1 MRLTLV
7 LFLFLSGASSM
18 ILAQKKTDLIE
29 DLKALNELVGRKD
42 DEISRLKKSLVA
54 EETLNQT
61 YLFEIEN
68 LKTTNSALM
77 KRLSNFTSQSVS
89 NIISIGDQIES
100 MRVLEKQDQALRQ
113 LIIEEDSTLIETMK
127 QLAPVVNKANGM
139 LINRG
144 SIEVSF
150 SALEY
155 ALKDSLH
162 LDPKLVR
169 IDSALRAITVLEL
182 MISGAFEP
190 VIIDSVT
197 IDNELIAPRFYEV
210 FSKKF
215 DLDQNRI
222 KLVPTLNNDT
232 VIITLRPS
240 FQRSYERIRSI
251 LKR

>member
-7 LFLFLSGASSM
+7 FFLLLSGASNM
-18 ILAQKKTDLIE
+18 IMAQKKTDLIE
-29 DLKALNELVGRKD
+29 DLKALNELVGRKE

-113 LIIEEDSTLIETMK
+113 LIIEEDSTLIETVK
-127 QLAPVVNKANGM
+127 QLAPVVSKANGM

-144 SIEVSF
+144 RIEVSF

-169 IDSALRAITVLEL
+169 IDSALRAITDLEL
-182 MISGAFEP
+182 MISGAFQP

-197 IDNELIAPRFYEV
+197 IDKALIAPKFYEV

-222 KLVPTLNNDT
+222 KLDPTVNNDT
-232 VIITLRPS
+232 VIISLRPS
-240 FQRSYERIRSI
+240 LQRSYERIRSI

>member
-1 MRLTLV
+1 
-7 LFLFLSGASSM
+7 M
-18 ILAQKKTDLIE
+18 IMAQKKTDLIE
-29 DLKALNELVGRKD
+29 DLKALNELVGRKE

-89 NIISIGDQIES
+89 NIINIGDQIES

-113 LIIEEDSTLIETMK
+113 LIIEEDSTLIETVK
-127 QLAPVVNKANGM
+127 QLAPIVTKTSGM
-139 LINRG
+139 LINRDR
-144 SIEVSF
+144 IEVSF

-162 LDPKLVR
+162 QDPKLVR
-169 IDSALRAITVLEL
+169 IDSALRAITDLEL
-182 MISGAFEP
+182 MISGAFQP

-197 IDNELIAPRFYEV
+197 VDNELIAPRFYEV
-210 FSKKF
+210 FSNRF

-222 KLVPTLNNDT
+222 KLVPSENNDT
-232 VIITLRPS
+232 VILSLRPS
-240 FQRSYERIRSI
+240 LQRSYERIRSI

>member
-1 MRLTLV
+1 MRLNLV
-7 LFLFLSGASSM
+7 FFLLLSGVSGM
-18 ILAQKKTDLIE
+18 IMAQKKTDLIE
-29 DLKALNELVGRKD
+29 DLKALNELVGRKE

-61 YLFEIEN
+61 YLFEIKN

-100 MRVLEKQDQALRQ
+100 MRVLEKQEQALRQ
-113 LIIEEDSTLIETMK
+113 LIIEEDSTLIETVK
-127 QLAPVVNKANGM
+127 QLAPVVTKANGM
-139 LINRG
+139 LISRG
-144 SIEVSF
+144 RIEVSF

-155 ALKDSLH
+155 TLKDSLH

-169 IDSALRAITVLEL
+169 IDSALRAISDLEL
-182 MISGAFEP
+182 MISGAFQP
-190 VIIDSVT
+190 VIIDSIT

-222 KLVPTLNNDT
+222 KLDPTVNNDT
-232 VIITLRPS
+232 VIIRLRPS
-240 FQRSYERIRSI
+240 LQRSYERIRSI

>member
-7 LFLFLSGASSM
+7 FFLLLSGVSGM
-18 ILAQKKTDLIE
+18 VVAQKKTDLIE
-29 DLKALNELVGRKD
+29 DLKALNELVGRKE

-89 NIISIGDQIES
+89 NISSIGDQIES

-113 LIIEEDSTLIETMK
+113 LIIEEDSTLIETVK
-127 QLAPVVNKANGM
+127 RLAPVVSKANGM

-144 SIEVSF
+144 RIEVSF
-150 SALEY
+150 STLEY

-169 IDSALRAITVLEL
+169 IDSALRVITDLEL
-182 MISGAFEP
+182 VITGAFQP
-190 VIIDSVT
+190 IIIDSIT
-197 IDNELIAPRFYEV
+197 MDKELIAPKFYEV

-222 KLVPTLNNDT
+222 KLDPTVNNDT
-232 VIITLRPS
+232 VTISLRPS
-240 FQRSYERIRSI
+240 LQRSYERIRSI

>member
-1 MRLTLV
+1 MRLNLV
-7 LFLFLSGASSM
+7 FFLLLSGVSGM
-18 ILAQKKTDLIE
+18 IMAQKKTDLIE
-29 DLKALNELVGRKD
+29 DLKALNELVGRKE

-61 YLFEIEN
+61 YLFEIKN

-232 VIITLRPS
+232 VIISLRPS

>member
-7 LFLFLSGASSM
+7 FFLILSGASSM

-29 DLKALNELVGRKD
+29 DLKALNQLVGRKE

-169 IDSALRAITVLEL
+169 IDSALRAISVLEL
-182 MISGAFEP
+182 MISGAFQP

-197 IDNELIAPRFYEV
+197 IDKELIAPRFYEV

-215 DLDQNRI
+215 DLDQSRI

-232 VIITLRPS
+232 VIISLRPS

>member
-7 LFLFLSGASSM
+7 FFLFLSGASSM

-169 IDSALRAITVLEL
+169 IDSALRAISVLEL
-182 MISGAFEP
+182 MISGAFQP

-197 IDNELIAPRFYEV
+197 IDKELIAPRFYEV

-215 DLDQNRI
+215 DLDQSRI

-232 VIITLRPS
+232 VIISLRPS

>member
-1 MRLTLV
+1 MRLNLV
-7 LFLFLSGASSM
+7 FFLLLSGVSGM
-18 ILAQKKTDLIE
+18 IMAQKKTDLIE
-29 DLKALNELVGRKD
+29 DLKALNELVGRKE

-61 YLFEIEN
+61 YLFEIKN

-100 MRVLEKQDQALRQ
+100 MRVLEKQDQALRR
-113 LIIEEDSTLIETMK
+113 LIIEEDSTLIETVK
-127 QLAPVVNKANGM
+127 QLAPVVTKANGM
-139 LINRG
+139 LISRG
-144 SIEVSF
+144 RVEVSF

-155 ALKDSLH
+155 TLKDSLH

-169 IDSALRAITVLEL
+169 IDSALRAISDLEL
-182 MISGAFEP
+182 MISGAFQP
-190 VIIDSVT
+190 VIIDSIT

-222 KLVPTLNNDT
+222 KLDPTVNNDT
-232 VIITLRPS
+232 VIISLRPS
-240 FQRSYERIRSI
+240 LQRSYERIRSI

>member
-7 LFLFLSGASSM
+7 FFLFLSGASSM

-42 DEISRLKKSLVA
+42 DEIGRLKKSLVA

-113 LIIEEDSTLIETMK
+113 LIIEEDSTIIETMK

-232 VIITLRPS
+232 VIISLRPS

>member
-7 LFLFLSGASSM
+7 FFLFLSGASSM

-29 DLKALNELVGRKD
+29 DLKALNELVGRKEN
-42 DEISRLKKSLVA
+42 EISRLKKSLVA

-169 IDSALRAITVLEL
+169 IDSALRAISVLEL
-182 MISGAFEP
+182 MISGAFQP

-197 IDNELIAPRFYEV
+197 IDKELIAPRFYEV

-215 DLDQNRI
+215 DLDQSRI

-232 VIITLRPS
+232 VIIGLRPS

>member
-7 LFLFLSGASSM
+7 FFLFLSGASSM

-29 DLKALNELVGRKD
+29 DLKALNQLVGRKE

-169 IDSALRAITVLEL
+169 IDSALRAISVLEL
-182 MISGAFEP
+182 MISGAFQP

-197 IDNELIAPRFYEV
+197 IDKDLIAPRFYEV

-215 DLDQNRI
+215 DLDQSRI

-232 VIITLRPS
+232 VIIGLRPS

>member
-7 LFLFLSGASSM
+7 FFLFLSGASSM

-42 DEISRLKKSLVA
+42 DEIGRLKKSLVA

-169 IDSALRAITVLEL
+169 IDSALRTITVLEL

-222 KLVPTLNNDT
+222 KLVPTLKNDT
-232 VIITLRPS
+232 VIISLRPS

>member
-7 LFLFLSGASSM
+7 FFLFLSGASSM

-29 DLKALNELVGRKD
+29 DLKALNQLVGRKE
-42 DEISRLKKSLVA
+42 DEISRLKKSLAA

-232 VIITLRPS
+232 VIISLRPS
-240 FQRSYERIRSI
+240 FQRSYQRIRSI

>member
-7 LFLFLSGASSM
+7 FFLFLSGASSM

-169 IDSALRAITVLEL
+169 IDSALRAISVLEL
-182 MISGAFEP
+182 MISGAFQP

-197 IDNELIAPRFYEV
+197 IDKELIAPRFYEV

-215 DLDQNRI
+215 DLDQSRI

-232 VIITLRPS
+232 VIIGLRPS

>member
-1 MRLTLV
+1 MRLNLV
-7 LFLFLSGASSM
+7 FFLLLSGVSGM
-18 ILAQKKTDLIE
+18 IMAQKKTDLIE
-29 DLKALNELVGRKD
+29 DLKALNELVGRKE

-61 YLFEIEN
+61 YLFEIKN

-113 LIIEEDSTLIETMK
+113 LIVEEDSTLIETVK
-127 QLAPVVNKANGM
+127 QLAPVVTKASGM
-139 LINRG
+139 LISRG
-144 SIEVSF
+144 RIEVSF

-155 ALKDSLH
+155 TLKDSLH

-169 IDSALRAITVLEL
+169 IDSALRAISDLEL
-182 MISGAFEP
+182 MISGAFQP
-190 VIIDSVT
+190 VIIDSIT

-222 KLVPTLNNDT
+222 KLDPTVNNDT
-232 VIITLRPS
+232 VIISLRPS
-240 FQRSYERIRSI
+240 LQRSYERIRSI

>member
-1 MRLTLV
+1 MRLNLV
-7 LFLFLSGASSM
+7 FFLLLSGVSGM
-18 ILAQKKTDLIE
+18 IMAQKKTDLIE
-29 DLKALNELVGRKD
+29 DLKALNELVGRKE

-61 YLFEIEN
+61 YLFEIKN

-100 MRVLEKQDQALRQ
+100 MRVLEKQDQALRR
-113 LIIEEDSTLIETMK
+113 LIIEEDSTLIETVK
-127 QLAPVVNKANGM
+127 QLAPVVTKANGM
-139 LINRG
+139 LISRG
-144 SIEVSF
+144 RIEVSF

-155 ALKDSLH
+155 TLKDSLH

-232 VIITLRPS
+232 VIISLRPS

>member
-1 MRLTLV
+1 
-7 LFLFLSGASSM
+7 
-18 ILAQKKTDLIE
+18 
-29 DLKALNELVGRKD
+29 
-42 DEISRLKKSLVA
+42 
-54 EETLNQT
+54 
-61 YLFEIEN
+61 
-68 LKTTNSALM
+68 
-77 KRLSNFTSQSVS
+77 
-89 NIISIGDQIES
+89 
-100 MRVLEKQDQALRQ
+100 
-113 LIIEEDSTLIETMK
+113 MK

-232 VIITLRPS
+232 VIISLRPS

>member
-7 LFLFLSGASSM
+7 FFLFLSGASSM

-42 DEISRLKKSLVA
+42 DEIGRLKKSLVA

-169 IDSALRAITVLEL
+169 IDSTLRAITVLEL

-232 VIITLRPS
+232 VIISLRPS

>member
-7 LFLFLSGASSM
+7 FFLFLSGASSM

-169 IDSALRAITVLEL
+169 IDSALRAISVLEL

-215 DLDQNRI
+215 DLDQSRI

-232 VIITLRPS
+232 VIISLRPS

>member
-7 LFLFLSGASSM
+7 FFLFLSGASSM

-139 LINRG
+139 LMNRG

-169 IDSALRAITVLEL
+169 IDSVLRAITVLEL

>member
-7 LFLFLSGASSM
+7 FFLFLSGASSM

-42 DEISRLKKSLVA
+42 DEISRLKKSLAA

-169 IDSALRAITVLEL
+169 IDSALRAISVLEL
-182 MISGAFEP
+182 MISGAFQP

-197 IDNELIAPRFYEV
+197 IDKELIAPRFYEV

-215 DLDQNRI
+215 DLDQSRI

-232 VIITLRPS
+232 VIIGLRPS

>member
-7 LFLFLSGASSM
+7 FFLFLSGASSM

-29 DLKALNELVGRKD
+29 DLKALNQLVGRKE

-169 IDSALRAITVLEL
+169 IDSALRAISVLEL
-182 MISGAFEP
+182 MISGAFQP

-197 IDNELIAPRFYEV
+197 IDKELIAPRFYEV

-215 DLDQNRI
+215 DLDQSRI

-232 VIITLRPS
+232 VIISLRPS

>member
-7 LFLFLSGASSM
+7 FFLLLFGASSM
-18 ILAQKKTDLIE
+18 IVAQKKTDLIE
-29 DLKALNELVGRKD
+29 DLKALNELVGRKE

-89 NIISIGDQIES
+89 NIINIGDQIES

-113 LIIEEDSTLIETMK
+113 LIIEEDSTLIETVK
-127 QLAPVVNKANGM
+127 QLAPIVTKTSGM
-139 LINRG
+139 LINRDR
-144 SIEVSF
+144 IEVSF

-162 LDPKLVR
+162 QDPKLVR
-169 IDSALRAITVLEL
+169 IDSALRAITDLEL
-182 MISGAFEP
+182 MISGAFQP

-197 IDNELIAPRFYEV
+197 VDNELIAPRFYEV
-210 FSKKF
+210 FSKRF

-222 KLVPTLNNDT
+222 KLVPSENNDT
-232 VIITLRPS
+232 VILSLRPS
-240 FQRSYERIRSI
+240 LQRSYERIRSI

>member
-1 MRLTLV
+1 MRLNLV
-7 LFLFLSGASSM
+7 FFLLLSGVSGM
-18 ILAQKKTDLIE
+18 IMAQKKTDLIE
-29 DLKALNELVGRKD
+29 DLKALNELVGRKE

-61 YLFEIEN
+61 YLFEIKN

-113 LIIEEDSTLIETMK
+113 LIIEEDSTLIETVK
-127 QLAPVVNKANGM
+127 QLAPVVTKASGM
-139 LINRG
+139 LISRG
-144 SIEVSF
+144 RIEVSF

-155 ALKDSLH
+155 TLKDSLH

-169 IDSALRAITVLEL
+169 IDSALRAISDLEL
-182 MISGAFEP
+182 MISGAFQP
-190 VIIDSVT
+190 VIIDSIT

-222 KLVPTLNNDT
+222 KLDPTVNNDT
-232 VIITLRPS
+232 VIIRLRPS
-240 FQRSYERIRSI
+240 LQRSYERIRSI

>member
-1 MRLTLV
+1 MRLALV
-7 LFLFLSGASSM
+7 FSLFLSGASCA
-18 ILAQKKTDLIE
+18 LFAQKKTDLLE
-29 DLKALNELVGRKD
+29 DLKALNELIGRKE

-113 LIIEEDSTLIETMK
+113 LIIEEDSTLIETVK
-127 QLAPVVNKANGM
+127 RLAPVVSKANGM

-144 SIEVSF
+144 RIEVSF

-169 IDSALRAITVLEL
+169 IDSALRVITDLEL
-182 MISGAFEP
+182 VITGAFQP
-190 VIIDSVT
+190 IIIDSIT
-197 IDNELIAPRFYEV
+197 MDKELIAPKFYEV

-222 KLVPTLNNDT
+222 KLDPTVNNDT
-232 VIITLRPS
+232 VTISLRPS
-240 FQRSYERIRSI
+240 LQRSYERIRSI

>member
-7 LFLFLSGASSM
+7 FFLFLSGPSSM

-169 IDSALRAITVLEL
+169 IDSALRAISVLEL
-182 MISGAFEP
+182 MISGAFQP

-197 IDNELIAPRFYEV
+197 IDKELIAPRFYEV

-215 DLDQNRI
+215 DLDQSRI

-232 VIITLRPS
+232 VIIGLRPS

>member
-1 MRLTLV
+1 MRLNLV
-7 LFLFLSGASSM
+7 FFLLLAGVSGM
-18 ILAQKKTDLIE
+18 IMAQKKTDLIE
-29 DLKALNELVGRKD
+29 DLKALNELVGRKE

-61 YLFEIEN
+61 YLFEIKN

-100 MRVLEKQDQALRQ
+100 MRVLEKQEQALRQ
-113 LIIEEDSTLIETMK
+113 LIIEEDSTLIETVK
-127 QLAPVVNKANGM
+127 QLAPVVTKANGM
-139 LINRG
+139 LISRG
-144 SIEVSF
+144 RIEVSF

-155 ALKDSLH
+155 TLKDSLH

-169 IDSALRAITVLEL
+169 IDSALRAISDLEL
-182 MISGAFEP
+182 MISGAFQP
-190 VIIDSVT
+190 VIIDSIT

-222 KLVPTLNNDT
+222 KLDPTVNNDT
-232 VIITLRPS
+232 VIIRLRPS
-240 FQRSYERIRSI
+240 LQRSYERIRSI

>member
-7 LFLFLSGASSM
+7 FFLFLSGASSM

-197 IDNELIAPRFYEV
+197 IDKELIAPRFYEV

-215 DLDQNRI
+215 DLDQSRI

-232 VIITLRPS
+232 VIISLRPS

>member
-7 LFLFLSGASSM
+7 FFLFLSGASSM

-190 VIIDSVT
+190 VIIDSDT

>member
-7 LFLFLSGASSM
+7 FFLFLSGASSM

-42 DEISRLKKSLVA
+42 NEISRLKKSLVA

-222 KLVPTLNNDT
+222 RLVPTLNNDT
-232 VIITLRPS
+232 VIISLRPS

>member
-190 VIIDSVT
+190 VIIDSDT

>member
-7 LFLFLSGASSM
+7 FFLFLSGASSM

-169 IDSALRAITVLEL
+169 IDSALRAISVLEL
-182 MISGAFEP
+182 MISGAFQP

-197 IDNELIAPRFYEV
+197 IDKELIAPRFYEV

-215 DLDQNRI
+215 DLDQSRI

-232 VIITLRPS
+232 VIISLRPS
-240 FQRSYERIRSI
+240 FQWSYERIRSI

>member
-1 MRLTLV
+1 MRLNLV
-7 LFLFLSGASSM
+7 FFLLLSGVSGM
-18 ILAQKKTDLIE
+18 IMAQKKTDLIE
-29 DLKALNELVGRKD
+29 DLKALNELVGRKE

-61 YLFEIEN
+61 YLFEIKN

-113 LIIEEDSTLIETMK
+113 LIIEEDSTLIETLK
-127 QLAPVVNKANGM
+127 QLAPVVSKANGM

-144 SIEVSF
+144 RIEVSF

-155 ALKDSLH
+155 TLKDSLH

-169 IDSALRAITVLEL
+169 IDSALRAISDLEL
-182 MISGAFEP
+182 MISGAFQP
-190 VIIDSVT
+190 VIIDSIT

-215 DLDQNRI
+215 DLDQDRI
-222 KLVPTLNNDT
+222 KLDPTVNNDT
-232 VIITLRPS
+232 VIISLRPS
-240 FQRSYERIRSI
+240 LQRSYERIRSI

>member
-7 LFLFLSGASSM
+7 FFLILSGASSM

-169 IDSALRAITVLEL
+169 IDSALRAISVLEL

-232 VIITLRPS
+232 VIIGLRPS

>member
-7 LFLFLSGASSM
+7 FFLILSGASSM

-29 DLKALNELVGRKD
+29 DLKALNQLVGRKE

-169 IDSALRAITVLEL
+169 IDSALRAISVLEL
-182 MISGAFEP
+182 MISGAFQP

-197 IDNELIAPRFYEV
+197 IDKELIAPRFYEV

-215 DLDQNRI
+215 DLDQSRI

-232 VIITLRPS
+232 VIIGLRPS

>member
-7 LFLFLSGASSM
+7 FFLFLSGASSM

-29 DLKALNELVGRKD
+29 DLKALNQLVGRKE

-169 IDSALRAITVLEL
+169 IDSALRAISVLEL
-182 MISGAFEP
+182 MISGAFQP

-197 IDNELIAPRFYEV
+197 IDKELIAPRFYEV

-215 DLDQNRI
+215 DLDQSRI

-232 VIITLRPS
+232 VIIGLRPS

>member
-7 LFLFLSGASSM
+7 FFLFLSGASSM

-29 DLKALNELVGRKD
+29 DLKALNQLVGRKE
-42 DEISRLKKSLVA
+42 DEISRLKKSLAA

-169 IDSALRAITVLEL
+169 IDSALRAISVLEL
-182 MISGAFEP
+182 MISGAFQP

-197 IDNELIAPRFYEV
+197 IDKELIAPRFYEV

-215 DLDQNRI
+215 DLDQSRI

-232 VIITLRPS
+232 VIISLRPS

>member
-1 MRLTLV
+1 MRLNLV
-7 LFLFLSGASSM
+7 FFLLLSGVSGM
-18 ILAQKKTDLIE
+18 IMAQKKTDLIE
-29 DLKALNELVGRKD
+29 DLKALNELVGRKE

-61 YLFEIEN
+61 YLFEIKN

-100 MRVLEKQDQALRQ
+100 MRVLEKQDQALRR
-113 LIIEEDSTLIETMK
+113 LIIEEDSTLIETVK
-127 QLAPVVNKANGM
+127 QLAPVVTKANGM
-139 LINRG
+139 LISRG
-144 SIEVSF
+144 RIEVSF

-155 ALKDSLH
+155 TLKDSLH

-169 IDSALRAITVLEL
+169 IDSALRAISDLEL
-182 MISGAFEP
+182 MISGAFQP
-190 VIIDSVT
+190 VIIDSIT

-222 KLVPTLNNDT
+222 KLDPTVNNDT
-232 VIITLRPS
+232 VIIRLRPS
-240 FQRSYERIRSI
+240 LQRSYERIRSI

>member
-7 LFLFLSGASSM
+7 FFLFLSGASSM

-100 MRVLEKQDQALRQ
+100 MRILEKQDQALRQ

-190 VIIDSVT
+190 VVIDSVT

-232 VIITLRPS
+232 VIISLRPS